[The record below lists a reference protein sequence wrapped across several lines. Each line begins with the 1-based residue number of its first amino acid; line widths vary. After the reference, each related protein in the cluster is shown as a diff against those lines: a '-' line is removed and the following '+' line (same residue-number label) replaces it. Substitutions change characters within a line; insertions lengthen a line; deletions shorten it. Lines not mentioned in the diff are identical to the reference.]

1 MRPFESRRGRFL
13 CVAISASVRLA
24 FSSPKSPYARHATR
38 SLSGLRLGHRC
49 DVRVWVGRM
58 QPAQRPTIPQDGIFL
73 NHRMQKSP
81 GAGWRPQPV
90 HTCCPTDWPVC
101 LRPSRDSAV
110 FGVDFSIN
118 RRISAP
124 ECRAGINRA
133 VPREDGEYPDGFDR
147 SVDDKL
153 DRTRLRAVILAG
165 VGVATAVVDPAV
177 GQDRNGLDAAAPRTR

>member
-1 MRPFESRRGRFL
+1 
-13 CVAISASVRLA
+13 
-24 FSSPKSPYARHATR
+24 
-38 SLSGLRLGHRC
+38 
-49 DVRVWVGRM
+49 
-58 QPAQRPTIPQDGIFL
+58 
-73 NHRMQKSP
+73 
-81 GAGWRPQPV
+81 
-90 HTCCPTDWPVC
+90 
-101 LRPSRDSAV
+101 V
-110 FGVDFSIN
+110 FGVEFSIN